1 MIILIAAVCA
11 LSCYKW
17 GAWRKWR
24 EFYPSIL
31 FLIIGDMAYNFVF
44 HDYSLWCY
52 AGFVNH
58 TVANI
63 IAMFLVFPPVVILFL
78 SHWPQKWTRKTLY
91 VLVWSI
97 GFTLLEYSSLCLCL
111 FTHHNG
117 WNIFWSFTLYI
128 LGFAI
133 VRLHYRHPLLVW
145 PICAALAAVTMFI
158 FKLPFD
164 LLK

>member
-1 MIILIAAVCA
+1 MIILIAVVSS
-11 LSCYKW
+11 LTCYKW

-24 EFYPSIL
+24 EFYPTIL

-44 HDYSLWCY
+44 HDHSLWCY

-58 TVANI
+58 TVANL
-63 IAMFLVFPPVVILFL
+63 IAMFFVFPPIVIMFL
-78 SHWPQKWTRKTLY
+78 THWPQKWTRKTLY

-97 GFTLLEYSSLCLCL
+97 GFTLLEYLSLTFNL

-117 WNIFWSFTLYI
+117 WNIFWSFVLYVF
-128 LGFAI
+128 GFSL
-133 VRLHYRHPLLVW
+133 VRLHYKRPLLTW
-145 PICAALAAVTMFI
+145 PICAVLAVATMIF